1 MNHRRKRLRRWFQ
14 RLLDVRRSPLFVALE
29 NVMDR
34 RRRAAVTVRNSADR
48 LTSHIPCR
56 NGVPF
61 ALRDFRHLYS
71 WLVCQRPYH
80 APFQTPLSLAEMR
93 STKLRYSAPKTG
105 RAVPSANESCIKL
118 DWVRF

>member
-1 MNHRRKRLRRWFQ
+1 MNHQRKRLRRWFQ
-14 RLLDVRRSPLFVALE
+14 RLLDVRRSPLVVALE

-34 RRRAAVTVRNSADR
+34 RRRAAVTLRNSADR

-61 ALRDFRHLYS
+61 ALRDFRHRYS

-80 APFQTPLSLAEMR
+80 APFQTPLLLAEMR
-93 STKLRYSAPKTG
+93 SPKLRCSTPKTG
-105 RAVPSANESCIKL
+105 RAVPSADESWIK
-118 DWVRF
+118 